1 LESITI
7 INERGHLSKDEID
20 CMIRDAE
27 DFTAKDEA
35 LNRLSSSSFVYGLK
49 TQIGDQEG
57 LGGKISD
64 EDRTMH
70 RSLSVDD
77 ILTHTQALRVYGVGM
92 GLTSFGVF
100 ATII

>member
-1 LESITI
+1 
-7 INERGHLSKDEID
+7 
-20 CMIRDAE
+20 MIRDAE
-27 DFTAKDEA
+27 DFTAEDEA

-64 EDRTMH
+64 KDRTMH
-70 RSLSVDD
+70 RSLSVDN
-77 ILTHTQALRVYGVGM
+77 ILTHTQALRVYSVGM
-92 GLTSFGVF
+92 GLISFGVF